1 MGFTR
6 AFGLSS
12 LGRLV
17 LNLPMAKKIIVTR
30 NPERT
35 RRQLLK
41 AAITLFSKFGYH
53 AVAVDQIVAAAK
65 VNKRMVY
72 HYYGS
77 KEAIYQAALVDV
89 YGLIEQ
95 VEFHAVQP
103 GGTPRDKLTRLLE
116 SYFTFLDENP
126 VFVRLLL
133 WENLEKGKHIT
144 KHNHLL
150 SKNPFLVQFREI
162 VEEGI
167 RLGQF
172 RRDLDVTHL
181 LIHFIGLC
189 FIYHSNRF
197 SLSQSLGLDLGDAS
211 IKATG
216 RAQVLELVFGGICDL
231 PKPPSK

>member
-1 MGFTR
+1 
-6 AFGLSS
+6 
-12 LGRLV
+12 
-17 LNLPMAKKIIVTR
+17 MAKKITFTR

-35 RRQLLK
+35 RRRLLK
-41 AAITLFSKFGYH
+41 AAIRLFSAFGYH
-53 AVAVDQIVAAAK
+53 AVAVDQIVDAAK

-89 YGLIEQ
+89 YGRLEQ
-95 VEFHAVQP
+95 IEFHAVQP
-103 GGTPRDKLTRLLE
+103 GGTPTAKLSRLLD
-116 SYFTFLDENP
+116 SYFQFLDDNP
-126 VFVRLLL
+126 DFVRLLL
-133 WENLEKGKHIT
+133 WENLEKGKHIE

-172 RRDLDVTHL
+172 RRDIDVTHL

-197 SLSQSLGLDLGDAS
+197 SLSQSLTLDLGDAAV
-211 IKATG
+211 KAAG
-216 RAQVLELVFGGICDL
+216 RKQVVELVFSGIRNSE
-231 PKPPSK
+231 K